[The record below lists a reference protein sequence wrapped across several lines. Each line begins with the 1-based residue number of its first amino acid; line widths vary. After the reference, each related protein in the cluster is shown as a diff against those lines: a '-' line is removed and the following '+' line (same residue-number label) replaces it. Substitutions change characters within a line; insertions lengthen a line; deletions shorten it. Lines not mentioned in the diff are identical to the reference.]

1 MLYYFLF
8 VLLGR
13 VFFCE
18 FGPWDFSNVYICT
31 VTNLKYELKVVG
43 CFRIFFR
50 FLANFICMGWQ
61 CYLPICQ
68 LIRIININGLFYISV
83 ISRNISLT
91 SSPSEECLRRGLK
104 KYFYF
109 LPLDLKLCIIY

>member
-18 FGPWDFSNVYICT
+18 FGPWDFSNVYICP

-43 CFRIFFR
+43 CFRFFSVLGQ
-50 FLANFICMGWQ
+50 FYLHGLAM
-61 CYLPICQ
+61 
-68 LIRIININGLFYISV
+68 LFANLSTDSDY
-83 ISRNISLT
+83 
-91 SSPSEECLRRGLK
+91 
-104 KYFYF
+104 KY
-109 LPLDLKLCIIY
+109 